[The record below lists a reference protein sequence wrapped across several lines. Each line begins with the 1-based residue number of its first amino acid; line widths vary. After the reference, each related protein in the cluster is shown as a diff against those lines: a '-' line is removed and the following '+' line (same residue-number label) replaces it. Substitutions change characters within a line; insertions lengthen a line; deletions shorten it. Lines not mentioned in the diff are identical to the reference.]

1 MLYAGSMTPAQ
12 TNLLKLLAVGRITDL
27 QMGLMQID
35 QLLRDPKLPEQDKAM
50 LSMQRGQMS
59 LQFQQIEGAY
69 KAVDQESGLVIGR

>member
-1 MLYAGSMTPAQ
+1 MTPAQ
-12 TNLLKLLAVGRITDL
+12 TNLLKLLAMGRIMDL
-27 QMGLMQID
+27 KMGLMQID

-69 KAVDQESGLVIGR
+69 KAVNQESGLVIGR

>member
-1 MLYAGSMTPAQ
+1 MTPAQ

>member
-1 MLYAGSMTPAQ
+1 MTPAQ

-69 KAVDQESGLVIGR
+69 KAVNQESGLVIGR